1 MKFISQIGNF
11 SIRVE
16 GRGVLIQMRQFGELW
31 CREIWFHVRHY
42 LLINGQGTIFDSLHR
57 SRNSWTHHHVLIYGM
72 NILSKLPG
80 SSEASKTFVL
90 QRATISRVVL
100 RIHSES
106 FFALQMIKSM
116 TWRIVVSNCRC
127 FNCLFCNCILTQR
140 GSRYIQEGVDQ
151 PKSKKASFV
160 IWVSPHGD
168 GMADMQMTPRKWSA
182 QPQFHC
188 QSWSPYG
195 TDSKLNYC

>member
-1 MKFISQIGNF
+1 MGKGQSLIPYTE
-11 SIRVE
+11 VE
-16 GRGVLIQMRQFGELW
+16 TVEP
-31 CREIWFHVRHY
+31 
-42 LLINGQGTIFDSLHR
+42 N
-57 SRNSWTHHHVLIYGM
+57 HHVLIYGM

-100 RIHSES
+100 RIHSEY

-140 GSRYIQEGVDQ
+140 GSRYIQDRGENRRRHHLSFGFHRMEMGWLTCKWPPENEVR
-151 PKSKKASFV
+151 SRSSIASHDRHMV
-160 IWVSPHGD
+160 PTASWIIANQLRVSSGNEIIVQIAPF
-168 GMADMQMTPRKWSA
+168 QMKHVKNTLTFDIVHNSNNSLA
-182 QPQFHC
+182 
-188 QSWSPYG
+188 
-195 TDSKLNYC
+195 